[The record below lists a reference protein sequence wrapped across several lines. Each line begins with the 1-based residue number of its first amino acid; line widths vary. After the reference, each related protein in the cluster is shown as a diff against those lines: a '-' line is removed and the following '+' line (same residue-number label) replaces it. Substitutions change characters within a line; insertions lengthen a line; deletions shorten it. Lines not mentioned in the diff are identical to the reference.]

1 MSAYRTEGVLPQLE
15 YHDSA
20 SESEEYVSNHVDQFH
35 RALLESYQAHSNCVY
50 CYGVDS
56 EGRRFSASPV
66 IGDDGAFPASQAT
79 DVQVNYNITLRMT

>member
-1 MSAYRTEGVLPQLE
+1 MLIKFPG
-15 YHDSA
+15 
-20 SESEEYVSNHVDQFH
+20 
-35 RALLESYQAHSNCVY
+35 ALLESYQAPSNGFY

-79 DVQVNYNITLRMT
+79 DVQVNYNNHFPYDITT